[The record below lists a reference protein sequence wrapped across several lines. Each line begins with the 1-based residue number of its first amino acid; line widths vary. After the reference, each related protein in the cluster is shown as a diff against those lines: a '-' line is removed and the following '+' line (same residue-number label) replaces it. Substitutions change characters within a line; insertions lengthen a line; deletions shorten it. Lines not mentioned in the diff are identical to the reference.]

1 MSPHHSNSGLIWDG
15 VLGQQKSSIKRLRCF
30 VILLGIAGLSPR
42 NSVTELS
49 TTSFFKII
57 LTDKRD
63 ISEVLG
69 VTCWSISF
77 IFLYETW
84 KEKIGGRSC
93 SSFNPDL
100 TNMVLSCIDTIE
112 VILSDLTGVAGSVIL
127 LFSWRQGQ
135 ERRCRDVELREW
147 DIRQIMRRELCAES
161 DGAGALRN

>member
-1 MSPHHSNSGLIWDG
+1 MVSWDSKKVPSNGWDALSYCL
-15 VLGQQKSSIKRLRCF
+15 VLQAFPPGAQPQSWAPPPSSKSSSQTSVTSQKSLAS
-30 VILLGIAGLSPR
+30 LG
-42 NSVTELS
+42 
-49 TTSFFKII
+49 
-57 LTDKRD
+57 
-63 ISEVLG
+63 LG
-69 VTCWSISF
+69 WSISF

-84 KEKIGGRSC
+84 KKKIGGRSC